1 VQRYKCYIFAHTQKQ
16 NKMKRIITAIV
27 ILFTTAL
34 FAQTNDTITKL
45 DDVFISGIRSN
56 KSTPVTTKI
65 AYRSEI
71 QKTSQS
77 TEITS
82 YLTKTPNIT
91 MSSDNGTA
99 FGYTYFRLR
108 GIDQTK
114 INMTLN
120 GAPLNDPEDQGV
132 FFSNYPN
139 FLDNIQS
146 VEIQRGVGTSTNG
159 VSSFAGSIN
168 FNTPSGID
176 KGGDVKLT
184 IGSFNTS
191 KLTVSYSTGL
201 NKKMSLYTNVST
213 YKTDGYRYMSG
224 GNGASIFLSGG
235 YFGEVNKVKFTAF
248 TGHSGNEMAWLAVAE
263 SDIKVDPK
271 TNYNSNDATDSF
283 NQSFVQVEYNSI
295 LTEKLNLNTSVF
307 YNRLDGSYDY
317 AMNGSRN
324 LSLSSNFYGALS
336 NLSFKSENDRLD
348 FGLSANSYTRYHKYD
363 TTDYFNATNN
373 NHGIKN
379 ELSSYI
385 KYNHSFD
392 RLVVSVDL
400 QVRHSDFDYYG
411 DINFDK
417 VNWNFFNPKVGMIY
431 NVNAVTN
438 TYFSIGKSHREP
450 TRTNMFGGN
459 DYLGYVIDD
468 SGNVTD
474 VVNFNNV
481 NPESVINYELGLN
494 HRYNKLYLQAN
505 LFYMNFKN
513 EIALIGGTTPSGVSL
528 TESVDKSFRSG
539 LELDLKYNVT
549 NNFNVSYNYSFTYAK
564 VVNGDETFYNIL
576 TPKNISNLTLSYTK
590 NNFLIELVSRSQS
603 KSYLDLGNTATI
615 GAFNVINTNI
625 GYTIKSY
632 SVLLSL
638 YNLTSEKY
646 YTNGSLSNDERQL
659 FTNPKING
667 FITFKYIL

>member
-1 VQRYKCYIFAHTQKQ
+1 
-16 NKMKRIITAIV
+16 MKRIITAIV

-539 LELDLKYNVT
+539 LELDFKYNVT

>member
-1 VQRYKCYIFAHTQKQ
+1 
-16 NKMKRIITAIV
+16 MKRIITAIV

-271 TNYNSNDATDSF
+271 TNDNSNDATDSF

-336 NLSFKSENDRLD
+336 NLSFKSENNRLD
-348 FGLSANSYTRYHKYD
+348 FGLSANSYTRYHRYE
-363 TTDYFNATNN
+363 TDDFSAENN
-373 NHGIKN
+373 NYGIKK
-379 ELSSYI
+379 ELSSYA
-385 KYNHSFD
+385 KYNHSFEK
-392 RLVVSVDL
+392 LVLSVDL
-400 QVRHSDFDYYG
+400 QFRHSDFDYFG
-411 DINFDK
+411 DIDFNK

-431 NVNAVTN
+431 NINAVTN
-438 TYFSIGKSHREP
+438 TYFSVGKSHREP
-450 TRTNMFGGN
+450 TRTKMFGDN
-459 DYLGYVIDD
+459 DYLGYVKDESEND
-468 SGNVTD
+468 TD
-474 VVNFNNV
+474 VVNFNNIK
-481 NPESVINYELGLN
+481 PESVINYELGLN
-494 HRYNKLYLQAN
+494 HQYNKLYLQAN
-505 LFYMNFKN
+505 LFYMDFKD
-513 EIALIGGTTPSGVSL
+513 EITLKGGTTPSGVSL
-528 TESVDKSFRSG
+528 TESFDKSFRSG
-539 LELDLKYNVT
+539 LELDLKYKVT
-549 NNFNVSYNYSFTYAK
+549 ENFNVRYNYAFTYAK
-564 VVNGDETFYNIL
+564 VVNGDESFYNIL
-576 TPKNISNLTLSYTK
+576 TPKNISNLTVSYERNK
-590 NNFLIELVSRSQS
+590 FLFELVGRSQS
-603 KSYLDLGNTATI
+603 KSYLDLGNTSSI
-615 GAFNVINTNI
+615 GSFNILNANI
-625 GYTIKSY
+625 GYAFKSY
-632 SVLLSL
+632 SIMLTLN
-638 YNLTSEKY
+638 NLTSEKY
-646 YTNGSLSNDERQL
+646 YTNGDLIDGERQL

-667 FITFKYIL
+667 FVTFKYNL

>member
-65 AYRSEI
+65 VYRSEI

-191 KLTVSYSTGL
+191 KLTGSYSTGL

-283 NQSFVQVEYNSI
+283 NQSFVQVEYNSV

>member
-1 VQRYKCYIFAHTQKQ
+1 
-16 NKMKRIITAIV
+16 MKRIITAIV

-65 AYRSEI
+65 VYRSEI

-184 IGSFNTS
+184 VGSFNTS
-191 KLTVSYSTGL
+191 KLTASYSTGL
-201 NKKMSLYTNVST
+201 INKMSLYLNAST
-213 YKTDGYRYMSG
+213 YKTDGFRERSG
-224 GNGASIFLSGG
+224 GNGGSIFLSGG
-235 YFGEVNKVKFTAF
+235 YFGDRNKLKFTAF

-283 NQSFVQVEYNSI
+283 NQSFIQVEYNSI
-295 LTEKLNLNTSVF
+295 LTEKLNLNTSIF

-348 FGLSANSYTRYHKYD
+348 FGLSTNSYTRYHKYD

-431 NVNAVTN
+431 NINAVTN

-459 DYLGYVIDD
+459 DYLKMNKDRTIAYY
-468 SGNVTD
+468 
-474 VVNFNNV
+474 NV

-505 LFYMNFKN
+505 LFYMDFKN

-590 NNFLIELVSRSQS
+590 NNFLVELVSRSQS

-646 YTNGSLSNDERQL
+646 YTNGSLSNNKRQL